1 MSSGFRFRPMV
12 LREVAGAVVLAHA
25 IVTMAGGCFAAEQT
39 LGFFCEKDADCAAD
53 QRCDDHVCGRCND
66 GVVDPGELCVG
77 RSQDYVVEGQIVGMF
92 VAELDGK
99 NGRDVAALTNDFC
112 PVPGTMPPEFVPC
125 FRSAVVLN
133 TGRAREYVSATMP
146 GDLTFDTQVG
156 AFATDDFDG
165 DGAPDGVLGFAG
177 EPVLFVV
184 FGFGVEATNPPP
196 PVALVGA
203 APAAAIRT
211 ADLDGDG
218 NRDIVAGSA
227 NPAAPVTIFW
237 GDGTG
242 GFSMAQPVGSGAGAR
257 LSQAADFDGDG
268 RLEFAVGEPEASSIT
283 VLRNLG
289 DRTFD
294 VAAKLTTD
302 SIPRGISAGDLDGDD
317 RPEIVASL
325 VENDVVVVFPNVGG
339 ALVESERMV
348 LAAPPEPSHVL
359 LTDANQ
365 DEAPDILVAASGSDR
380 IGLFL
385 NRDGTFDDRVDLD
398 VGAAPLFMLREDL
411 DGDGGGDLVVA
422 NGSSTISLLF
432 SEF

>member
-1 MSSGFRFRPMV
+1 MV
-12 LREVAGAVVLAHA
+12 LTHAV
-25 IVTMAGGCFAAEQT
+25 VTMAGGCFSADQT

-92 VAELDGK
+92 VADLDGA

-112 PVPGTMPPEFVPC
+112 VVPNTMPPDFVPC
-125 FRSAVVLN
+125 FRSAVVVH
-133 TGRAREYVSATMP
+133 TGMAREYVSVTMP
-146 GDLTFDTQVG
+146 GDLTFDTRVSV
-156 AFATDDFDG
+156 FVTDDFDG
-165 DGAPDGVLGFAG
+165 DGAVDGVLGFEG

-196 PVALVGA
+196 PVALVSV

-211 ADLDGDG
+211 GDLDGDG
-218 NRDIVAGSA
+218 NRDIVVGSA
-227 NPAAPVTIFW
+227 VPAEPVTIFW

-242 GFSMAQPVGSGAGAR
+242 GFSMVQPVGAGAGAR
-257 LSQAADFDGDG
+257 LSEAADFDGDG
-268 RLEFAVGEPEASSIT
+268 RLEFAVAAPEESSVT

-294 VAAKLTTD
+294 VAVKLTTD
-302 SIPRGISAGDLDGDD
+302 SAPRWVAAGDLDGDD
-317 RPEIVASL
+317 RPEVVTSL
-325 VENDVVVVFPNVGG
+325 VEDDKVIVFPNVGG
-339 ALVESERMV
+339 TLVESERIV
-348 LAAPPEPSHVL
+348 LAAPRGPSHVL
-359 LTDANQ
+359 LADANQ
-365 DEAPDILVAASGSDR
+365 DERTDILVAASGSDR